1 MGRYG
6 HELLQNIDDP
16 ANILPLKVDLHR
28 CFDKRWFAIIPKNK
42 EISAPYTTQ
51 YVTHILLNEAAEIW
65 PTYHNNPVQNLSEK
79 AHYYLFARFAWAIL
93 LQVKPFII
101 AGFPRNVIRIQMDLE
116 GRINREEKLLSGSQL
131 KAYYGGGG
139 SKRATPLNKRSGTGS
154 MEDDD
159 GDLIK
164 SSSED
169 GDLDMTD
176 DWEDTVGE
184 WRQKAGEG
192 RRQISSE
199 TAVEGDNQAHVLA
212 ELKARLVEVL
222 PGGEDDIPQQ
232 G

>member
-6 HELLQNIDDP
+6 RELLRNIDDP

-28 CFDKRWFAIIPKNK
+28 CFNKRWFAIIPKSM
-42 EISAPYTTQ
+42 EIPAPYSSQ
-51 YVTHILLNEAAEIW
+51 YVTHILLKEAAELW
-65 PTYHNNPVQNLSEK
+65 PTYHNTPVQYLDEN

-101 AGFPRNVIRIQMDLE
+101 AGFSRHVIRIQTSGEDKT
-116 GRINREEKLLSGSQL
+116 NRKEEFLNGSQL

-154 MEDDD
+154 IGDDD
-159 GDLIK
+159 GNLTE
-164 SSSED
+164 SSSEY
-169 GDLDMTD
+169 GDVDVES

-184 WRQKAGEG
+184 WRQMAEEG
-192 RRQISSE
+192 RRHISSE
-199 TAVEGDNQAHVLA
+199 TAVEEDNRAHVLT
-212 ELKARLVEVL
+212 ELMARLEEVL
-222 PGGEDDIPQQ
+222 PGGRDDIPQQ